1 MSIRPRWG
9 VGAVLVAVAM
19 LAACQ
24 PASTRSPQTF
34 MVNAGDYAYPLAD
47 PYAATVVGTP
57 VQDAVDL
64 PREVPV
70 EQLELSIFEHRWIP
84 EIFWYEDKF
93 RYSLAAQPNAAPLIF
108 IIAGN
113 NAGHTSRFS
122 RFLQKLFHTAGFHAI
137 SISSPTYPNFIATAS
152 TTRVP
157 GRTSQ
162 DAADLYRAMRLA
174 RQKLGKRVGITEV
187 SLAGYSLGAWQSAFV
202 ASLDDQQQALDFRKV
217 LLINPPV
224 SLYRSSRVLDGM
236 LTSNLPGGI
245 ENVDIF
251 LNQML
256 HKFTQVYQRS
266 GSVDFTQDFLYRA
279 FLETQPSDRELKALV
294 GLSFRLSAANIAFTA
309 DVMNRIGYIVPSD
322 ATLTVS
328 TSLTPY
334 FDRAMKRGFEDYFD
348 EVLYPFYKALDP
360 SLSREEM
367 IAESSLESIEP
378 YLRRADKISLVTN
391 ADDIILAPG
400 DIQFLERTFGDRAHI
415 FPTGGHCG
423 NMQDTAV
430 AAAVL
435 QILRQ

>member
-1 MSIRPRWG
+1 
-9 VGAVLVAVAM
+9 M
-19 LAACQ
+19 LAACH
-24 PASTRSPQTF
+24 PAITRNPQTF

-57 VQDAVDL
+57 PQNAVDL

-70 EQLELSIFEHRWIP
+70 EQLALSIFEHRWIP
-84 EIFWYEDKF
+84 EIFWYEDEF
-93 RYSLAAQPNAAPLIF
+93 RYSAATQSGPAPLIF
-108 IIAGN
+108 IVAGS
-113 NAGHTSRFS
+113 NAGHNSRFS
-122 RFLQKLFHTAGFHAI
+122 IFLQKLFYTAGFHAI

-157 GRTSQ
+157 GRTGQ

-174 RQKLGKRVGITEV
+174 RKKLDKRLDITDV
-187 SLAGYSLGAWQSAFV
+187 SLAGYSLGAWESAFV
-202 ASLDDQQQALDFRKV
+202 ASLDDQQQALGFRKV

-236 LTSNLPGGI
+236 LTNNLPGGI
-245 ENVDIF
+245 DSVDTF
-251 LNQML
+251 LDQML
-256 HKFTQVYQRS
+256 RKFAEVYQRS

-294 GLSFRLSAANIAFTA
+294 GLSFRLSAANVAFTA

-334 FDRAMKRGFEDYFD
+334 FDRAMQRGFEDYFD
-348 EVLYPFYKALDP
+348 SVLYPFYKALDP
-360 SLSREEM
+360 SVSREEM
-367 IAESSLESIEP
+367 IAESSLESIAP
-378 YLRRADKISLVTN
+378 YLRRADKIGLVTN

-400 DIQFLERTFGDRAHI
+400 DIQFLQRTFGDRAHI

-430 AAAVL
+430 AAAML
-435 QILRQ
+435 QVLRQ

>member
-1 MSIRPRWG
+1 
-9 VGAVLVAVAM
+9 M
-19 LAACQ
+19 LAACH
-24 PASTRSPQTF
+24 PAITRNPQTF

-57 VQDAVDL
+57 ARDAVDL

-70 EQLELSIFEHRWIP
+70 DQLELTIFEHRWIP
-84 EIFWYEDKF
+84 EIFWYEDEF
-93 RYSLAAQPNAAPLIF
+93 RYSAATQSGPAPLIF
-108 IIAGN
+108 IVAGS
-113 NAGHTSRFS
+113 NAGHNSRFS
-122 RFLQKLFHTAGFHAI
+122 VFLQKLFYTAGFHAI

-157 GRTSQ
+157 GRTRQ
-162 DAADLYRAMRLA
+162 DAADLYRAMHLA
-174 RQKLGKRVGITEV
+174 REKLEKRVDVTDV

-202 ASLDDQQQALDFRKV
+202 ASLDDQQRALDFRKV

-236 LTSNLPGGI
+236 LTNNLPGGI
-245 ENVDIF
+245 DNVDNF
-251 LNQML
+251 LDQML
-256 HKFTQVYQRS
+256 RKFAEVYQRS

-294 GLSFRLSAANIAFTA
+294 GLSFRLSAANVAFTA

-334 FDRAMKRGFEDYFD
+334 FDRAMHRGFEDYFD
-348 EVLYPFYKALDP
+348 NVLYPFYKALDP
-360 SLSREEM
+360 SLGREQM
-367 IAESSLESIEP
+367 IAESSLESIAP
-378 YLRRADKISLVTN
+378 YLRRADKIGLVTN

-415 FPTGGHCG
+415 FSTGGHCG

-430 AAAVL
+430 AAAML
-435 QILRQ
+435 QVVRP